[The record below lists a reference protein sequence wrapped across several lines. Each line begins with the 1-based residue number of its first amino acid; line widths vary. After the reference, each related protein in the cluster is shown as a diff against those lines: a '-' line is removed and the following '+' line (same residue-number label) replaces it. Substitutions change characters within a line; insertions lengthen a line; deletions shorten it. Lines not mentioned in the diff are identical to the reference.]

1 VPQEAQPSQTRVPQ
15 QNRVLQFFSHPAFGI
30 IGNIT
35 SVIGIVLAILFY
47 LQTLQTREW
56 VYTVHHVQ
64 SILAQE
70 GTAEDLQIVF
80 KGETAQTMP
89 PKSSLLA
96 QSPHVRKGLRKTGRK
111 SLSWYT
117 STASCFSV

>member
-1 VPQEAQPSQTRVPQ
+1 MPQEAQPSQTRVPQ

-47 LQTLQTREW
+47 LQTLQTREL

-70 GTAEDLQIVF
+70 GTTEDLQIVF
-80 KGETAQTMP
+80 KGETVT
-89 PKSSLLA
+89 LL
-96 QSPHVRKGLRKTGRK
+96 SGK
-111 SLSWYT
+111 
-117 STASCFSV
+117 